1 MNNRHLL
8 EVSEYVCLGLSILG
22 TIVATVTQ
30 QVVYAVIPL
39 SLSVALNL
47 VNRPKF
53 NYSQSQSQIEQLQT
67 GLQNITEEFHQVEKT
82 MNTSNQRLE
91 QIEAWRQQLSQII
104 DQTIEIA
111 INERLGKLEVYKQE
125 VSQIV
130 DQKLQI
136 SMQKLSTDFNAVNQ
150 QMQIVNNRLQQLD
163 ISLEGLSCTVDKD
176 EYLEN
181 IAELKT
187 ELSQI
192 NQQLQVFNSRF
203 AEVETSIKNGNE
215 SSQQQLAE
223 LRDNQKNQSQEFT
236 QIHQQI
242 EVVNSRFAQIDN
254 STQKLHQTILEQNQ
268 EISEIKEKQESESSN
283 NNDVFDS
290 INQRLTKLDGLTE
303 LDSLFTALIQPLQ
316 VENKSNLQT
325 NPIPETAS
333 QKREEINRINNLDSI
348 GNSINE
354 SLKTLEILTELDTWF
369 NPSQA
374 NKSSLEE
381 SDNYQKT
388 LEVIPTTSSSDE
400 NTEKLVFVG
409 TLKGHENK
417 VLSVAFSPDGRFLA
431 SGSDDTIIKLWDLA
445 TQKHLT
451 FEGHGEYSWSRG
463 INSVGFSPDGKFLVS
478 GSDDKTI
485 KLWDVNLG
493 IEVFT
498 FTGHEERVNAV
509 SFSPLG
515 KILASG
521 SKDKTVKM
529 WSLETGKEIYSFK
542 GHTDDVLSVVFS
554 PDGKLLASG
563 AGGNDKTIKILQ
575 LAENKVKTLTG
586 HSDWFG
592 GITSLAFSPDGKTL
606 ISGSQDKTIKLWNL
620 EASQEIKTLSGHSDH
635 ICAVAYSPNGQILA
649 SASKDKTVKLWSVAS
664 GEEISSVK
672 CTDSVIYS
680 IAFSPDGKILA
691 AGSRDTTITLFPIA

>member
-1 MNNRHLL
+1 MNNHQLR

-39 SLSVALNL
+39 SLSIALNL
-47 VNRPKF
+47 VNRPKL
-53 NYSQSQSQIEQLQT
+53 NYSQSQIQQLQT
-67 GLQNITEEFHQVEKT
+67 SLQNITEEFYQVEKI

-104 DQTIEIA
+104 DQTIESA

-125 VSQIV
+125 ISQVI
-130 DQKLQI
+130 DQKIQI
-136 SMQKLSTDFNAVNQ
+136 SMQKLSTEFNAVHQ
-150 QMQIVNNRLQQLD
+150 KMQIVNNRVQQLD
-163 ISLEGLSCTVDKD
+163 ISLESLSSNVDKD
-176 EYLEN
+176 EYLSN
-181 IAELKT
+181 MAELKT

-203 AEVETSIKNGNE
+203 AE
-215 SSQQQLAE
+215 
-223 LRDNQKNQSQEFT
+223 
-236 QIHQQI
+236 
-242 EVVNSRFAQIDN
+242 IDN

-268 EISEIKEKQESESSN
+268 SIGEIKEKQEIETSK
-283 NNDVFDS
+283 NNDILDS
-290 INQRLTKLDGLTE
+290 INQRLTDGLTE
-303 LDSLFTALIQPLQ
+303 LDSLFTAFVQPLQ
-316 VENKSNLQT
+316 VENKSNSQT

-333 QKREEINRINNLDSI
+333 QEREEINRINNLDSI

-354 SLKTLEILTELDTWF
+354 SLKTLDVLTELNTWF
-369 NPSQA
+369 NPSQLT
-374 NKSSLEE
+374 NE
-381 SDNYQKT
+381 SNIKEPDNYQET
-388 LEVIPTTSSSDE
+388 LEVIPTTSITDDK
-400 NTEKLVFVG
+400 TGKLVFFSN
-409 TLKGHENK
+409 LKGHKHK

-431 SGSDDTIIKLWDLA
+431 SGSDDKIIKLWDLA
-445 TQKHLT
+445 TQQHRT
-451 FEGHGEYSWSRG
+451 FAGHGEYSWSRG
-463 INSVGFSPDGKFLVS
+463 INSLDFSPDSKFLVS

-493 IEVFT
+493 IEIFT
-498 FTGHEERVNAV
+498 FTGHAERVNAV
-509 SFSPLG
+509 AFSPLG

-529 WSLETGKEIYSFK
+529 WSLKTGKEIYSFK
-542 GHTDDVLSVVFS
+542 SHTDDVLSVTFS
-554 PDGKLLASG
+554 PDGKLLASS

-620 EASQEIKTLSGHSDH
+620 ETSQEIKTLSGHSDH
-635 ICAVAYSPNGQILA
+635 ICSVAYSPNGQILA

-672 CTDSVIYS
+672 CSDSVIYS

-691 AGSRDTTITLFPIA
+691 AGSGDTTITLFPIA

>member
-1 MNNRHLL
+1 MNNHQLR

-39 SLSVALNL
+39 SLSIALNL
-47 VNRPKF
+47 VNRPKL
-53 NYSQSQSQIEQLQT
+53 NYSQSQIQQLQT
-67 GLQNITEEFHQVEKT
+67 SLQNITEEFYQVEKI

-104 DQTIEIA
+104 DQTIESA

-125 VSQIV
+125 ISQVI
-130 DQKLQI
+130 DQKIQI
-136 SMQKLSTDFNAVNQ
+136 SMQKLSTEFNAVHQ
-150 QMQIVNNRLQQLD
+150 KMQIVNNRVQQLD
-163 ISLEGLSCTVDKD
+163 ISLESLSSNVDKD
-176 EYLEN
+176 EYLSN
-181 IAELKT
+181 MAELKT

-203 AEVETSIKNGNE
+203 AE
-215 SSQQQLAE
+215 
-223 LRDNQKNQSQEFT
+223 
-236 QIHQQI
+236 
-242 EVVNSRFAQIDN
+242 IDN

-268 EISEIKEKQESESSN
+268 SIGEIKEKQEIETSK
-283 NNDVFDS
+283 NNDILDS
-290 INQRLTKLDGLTE
+290 INQRLTDGLTE
-303 LDSLFTALIQPLQ
+303 LDSLFTAFVQPLQ
-316 VENKSNLQT
+316 VENKSNSQT

-333 QKREEINRINNLDSI
+333 QEREEINRINNLDSI

-354 SLKTLEILTELDTWF
+354 SLKTLDVLTELNTWF
-369 NPSQA
+369 NPSQLA
-374 NKSSLEE
+374 NESSIKEP
-381 SDNYQKT
+381 DNYQET
-388 LEVIPTTSSSDE
+388 LEVIPTTSITDDK
-400 NTEKLVFVG
+400 TGKLVFFSN
-409 TLKGHENK
+409 LKGHKHK

-431 SGSDDTIIKLWDLA
+431 SGSDDKIIKLWDLA
-445 TQKHLT
+445 TQQHRT
-451 FEGHGEYSWSRG
+451 FAGHGEYSWSRG
-463 INSVGFSPDGKFLVS
+463 MNSLDFSPDSKFLVS

-493 IEVFT
+493 IEIFT
-498 FTGHEERVNAV
+498 FTGHAERVNAV
-509 SFSPLG
+509 AFSPLG

-542 GHTDDVLSVVFS
+542 GHTDDVLCVAFS
-554 PDGKLLASG
+554 PDGKLLASSG
-563 AGGNDKTIKILQ
+563 GGNDKTIKILQ

-620 EASQEIKTLSGHSDH
+620 ETSQEIKTLSGHSDH
-635 ICAVAYSPNGQILA
+635 ICSVAYSPNGQILA

-672 CTDSVIYS
+672 CSDSVIYS

-691 AGSRDTTITLFPIA
+691 AGSGDTTITLFPIA

>member
-1 MNNRHLL
+1 MNNHQLR

-39 SLSVALNL
+39 SLSIALNL
-47 VNRPKF
+47 VNRPKL
-53 NYSQSQSQIEQLQT
+53 NYSQSQIQQLQT
-67 GLQNITEEFHQVEKT
+67 SLQNITEEFYQVEKI

-104 DQTIEIA
+104 DQTIESA

-125 VSQIV
+125 ISQVI
-130 DQKLQI
+130 DQKIQI
-136 SMQKLSTDFNAVNQ
+136 SMQKLSTEFNAVHQ
-150 QMQIVNNRLQQLD
+150 KMQIVNNRVQQLD
-163 ISLEGLSCTVDKD
+163 ISLESLSSNVDKD
-176 EYLEN
+176 EYLSN
-181 IAELKT
+181 MAELKT

-203 AEVETSIKNGNE
+203 AE
-215 SSQQQLAE
+215 
-223 LRDNQKNQSQEFT
+223 
-236 QIHQQI
+236 
-242 EVVNSRFAQIDN
+242 IDN

-268 EISEIKEKQESESSN
+268 SIGEIKEKQEIETSK
-283 NNDVFDS
+283 NNDILDS
-290 INQRLTKLDGLTE
+290 INQRLTDGLTE
-303 LDSLFTALIQPLQ
+303 LDSLFTAFVQPLQ
-316 VENKSNLQT
+316 VENKSNSQT

-333 QKREEINRINNLDSI
+333 QEREEINRINNLDSI

-354 SLKTLEILTELDTWF
+354 SLKTLDVLTELNTWF
-369 NPSQA
+369 NPSQLT
-374 NKSSLEE
+374 NE
-381 SDNYQKT
+381 SNIKEPDNYQET
-388 LEVIPTTSSSDE
+388 LEVIPTTSITDDK
-400 NTEKLVFVG
+400 TGKLVFFSN
-409 TLKGHENK
+409 LKGHKHK

-431 SGSDDTIIKLWDLA
+431 SGSDDKIIKLWDLA
-445 TQKHLT
+445 TQQHRT
-451 FEGHGEYSWSRG
+451 FAGHGEYSWSRG
-463 INSVGFSPDGKFLVS
+463 INSLGFSPDGKFLVS

-493 IEVFT
+493 IEIFT
-498 FTGHEERVNAV
+498 FTGHAERVNAV
-509 SFSPLG
+509 AFSPLG

-542 GHTDDVLSVVFS
+542 GHTDDVLCVAFS
-554 PDGKLLASG
+554 PDGKLLASSG
-563 AGGNDKTIKILQ
+563 GGNDKTIKILQ

-620 EASQEIKTLSGHSDH
+620 ETSQEIKTLSGHSDH
-635 ICAVAYSPNGQILA
+635 ICSVAYSPNGQILA

-672 CTDSVIYS
+672 CSDSVIYS

-691 AGSRDTTITLFPIA
+691 AGSGDTTITLFPIA

>member
-67 GLQNITEEFHQVEKT
+67 GLQNITEEFYQVKKT

-150 QMQIVNNRLQQLD
+150 QMQIVNNRLKQLD

-223 LRDNQKNQSQEFT
+223 LRDNQENQSQEFT

-333 QKREEINRINNLDSI
+333 QEREEINRINNLDSI

-388 LEVIPTTSSSDE
+388 QR
-400 NTEKLVFVG
+400 NT
-409 TLKGHENK
+409 
-417 VLSVAFSPDGRFLA
+417 
-431 SGSDDTIIKLWDLA
+431 
-445 TQKHLT
+445 
-451 FEGHGEYSWSRG
+451 
-463 INSVGFSPDGKFLVS
+463 
-478 GSDDKTI
+478 
-485 KLWDVNLG
+485 
-493 IEVFT
+493 
-498 FTGHEERVNAV
+498 
-509 SFSPLG
+509 
-515 KILASG
+515 
-521 SKDKTVKM
+521 
-529 WSLETGKEIYSFK
+529 
-542 GHTDDVLSVVFS
+542 
-554 PDGKLLASG
+554 
-563 AGGNDKTIKILQ
+563 
-575 LAENKVKTLTG
+575 
-586 HSDWFG
+586 
-592 GITSLAFSPDGKTL
+592 
-606 ISGSQDKTIKLWNL
+606 
-620 EASQEIKTLSGHSDH
+620 
-635 ICAVAYSPNGQILA
+635 
-649 SASKDKTVKLWSVAS
+649 
-664 GEEISSVK
+664 
-672 CTDSVIYS
+672 
-680 IAFSPDGKILA
+680 
-691 AGSRDTTITLFPIA
+691 

>member
-1 MNNRHLL
+1 MNNHQLR

-39 SLSVALNL
+39 SLSIALNL
-47 VNRPKF
+47 VNRPKL
-53 NYSQSQSQIEQLQT
+53 NYSQSQIQQLQT
-67 GLQNITEEFHQVEKT
+67 SLQNITEEFYQVEKI

-104 DQTIEIA
+104 DQTIESA

-125 VSQIV
+125 ISQVI
-130 DQKLQI
+130 DQKIQI
-136 SMQKLSTDFNAVNQ
+136 SMQKLSTEFNAVHQ
-150 QMQIVNNRLQQLD
+150 KMQIVNNRVQQLD
-163 ISLEGLSCTVDKD
+163 ISLESLSSNVDKD
-176 EYLEN
+176 EYLSN
-181 IAELKT
+181 MAELKT

-203 AEVETSIKNGNE
+203 AE
-215 SSQQQLAE
+215 
-223 LRDNQKNQSQEFT
+223 
-236 QIHQQI
+236 
-242 EVVNSRFAQIDN
+242 IDN

-268 EISEIKEKQESESSN
+268 SIGEIKEKQEIETSK
-283 NNDVFDS
+283 NNDILDS
-290 INQRLTKLDGLTE
+290 INQRLTDGLTE
-303 LDSLFTALIQPLQ
+303 LDSLFTAFVQPLQ
-316 VENKSNLQT
+316 VENKSNSQT

-333 QKREEINRINNLDSI
+333 QEREEINRINNLDSI

-354 SLKTLEILTELDTWF
+354 SLKTLDVLTELNTWF
-369 NPSQA
+369 NPSQLT
-374 NKSSLEE
+374 NE
-381 SDNYQKT
+381 SNIKEPDNYQET
-388 LEVIPTTSSSDE
+388 LEVIPTTSITDDK
-400 NTEKLVFVG
+400 TGKLVFFSN
-409 TLKGHENK
+409 LKGHKHK

-431 SGSDDTIIKLWDLA
+431 SGSDDKIIKLWDLA
-445 TQKHLT
+445 TQQHRT
-451 FEGHGEYSWSRG
+451 FAGHGEYSWSRG
-463 INSVGFSPDGKFLVS
+463 MNSLDFSPDSKFLVS

-493 IEVFT
+493 IEIFT
-498 FTGHEERVNAV
+498 FTGHQERVNAV

-521 SKDKTVKM
+521 SKDKIVKM

-542 GHTDDVLSVVFS
+542 SHTDDVLSVTFS
-554 PDGKLLASG
+554 PDGKLLASS

-620 EASQEIKTLSGHSDH
+620 ETSQEIKTLSGHSDH

-691 AGSRDTTITLFPIA
+691 AGSGDTTITMFPIA